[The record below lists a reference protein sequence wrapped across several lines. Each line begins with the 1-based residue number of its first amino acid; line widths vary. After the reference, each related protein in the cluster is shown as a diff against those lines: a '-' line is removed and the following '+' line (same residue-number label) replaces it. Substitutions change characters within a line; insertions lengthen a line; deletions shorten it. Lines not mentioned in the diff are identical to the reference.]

1 MSCFLKPPTSYN
13 EAQRSRAFFVEGT
26 ASTHH
31 DPQEVN
37 PRGRHGLMLCP
48 ATSEGAFV
56 RLRVAWWFLGLI
68 HYGNEFLGFRGVIET
83 LLVNKE
89 LS

>member
-1 MSCFLKPPTSYN
+1 MLN
-13 EAQRSRAFFVEGT
+13 EVGFWCLEKMAQ
-26 ASTHH
+26 THH
-31 DPQEVN
+31 DPQKVN
-37 PRGRHGLMLCP
+37 PRGCHGLMLRP
-48 ATSEGAFV
+48 TTSEGAFV
-56 RLRVAWWFLGLI
+56 RLRVAWWFLDLI